1 MIKKHNPSVPV
12 LIREAF
18 GVPARVYARYGIV
31 LFEMR
36 TDLEYGVERNVG
48 LDGLSEKQCE
58 DAVERLVKQ
67 QEAVR
72 QGSVS

>member
-1 MIKKHNPSVPV
+1 MCLQESTFDMVFHLVAM
-12 LIREAF
+12 E
-18 GVPARVYARYGIV
+18 
-31 LFEMR
+31 
-36 TDLEYGVERNVG
+36 TDLEYGVERNIG

-67 QEAVR
+67 QEVVG

>member
-1 MIKKHNPSVPV
+1 VCLQESTFDMVFHLVAM
-12 LIREAF
+12 E
-18 GVPARVYARYGIV
+18 
-31 LFEMR
+31 
-36 TDLEYGVERNVG
+36 TDLEYGVERNIG

-67 QEAVR
+67 QEVVG

>member
-1 MIKKHNPSVPV
+1 MCLQESTFDMVFHLV
-12 LIREAF
+12 AM
-18 GVPARVYARYGIV
+18 G
-31 LFEMR
+31 
-36 TDLEYGVERNVG
+36 TDLEYGVERNIG

-67 QEAVR
+67 QEVVG